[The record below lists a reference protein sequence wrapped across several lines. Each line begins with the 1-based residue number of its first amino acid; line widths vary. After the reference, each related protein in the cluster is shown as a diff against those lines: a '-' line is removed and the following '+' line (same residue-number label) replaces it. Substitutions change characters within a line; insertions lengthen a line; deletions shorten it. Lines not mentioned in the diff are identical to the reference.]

1 MDMQTKK
8 VSYELN
14 EVCVERFVAAA
25 AHRRMLRLETQD
37 WSVFSKY
44 SMEYCNKAC
53 GIYLDRCEKLVR
65 HIEYVTKKKVLDIK
79 DDLSVSFEDGTRLH
93 IVL

>member
-1 MDMQTKK
+1 MNTQTKK

-14 EVCVERFVAAA
+14 EVCVKRFVAAA
-25 AHRRMLRLETQD
+25 AHKRMIRLEMQD

-53 GIYLDRCEKLVR
+53 DIYLNRCEKLAR

-79 DDLSVSFEDGTRLH
+79 DDLSVNFEDGIRLR